1 MNFVVD
7 REKAAR
13 FFYFLA
19 GNLCYALAIQL
30 FLVGNHIAAGGFAG
44 IATVLNAL
52 VPVPISLLIFL
63 MNLPLLLLSLRIKGW
78 KFTRNTLLC
87 TGFYSVVLE
96 LLSGFPTLTYNP
108 LAAGVYGG
116 VLYGCG
122 MACLVRSNSS
132 TGGTDLLNRLL
143 VTRFQGISVGKMS
156 MLLDGSVVLL
166 SMVVFRNIEV
176 GLYAILTLYICS
188 VFADKILTGF
198 DRADLC
204 IIITDQDPA
213 VLCHILMESMHRA
226 VTKLDGTG
234 MYSQSS
240 RSVLLM
246 AVKPGETP
254 KIKALLRSQDPHCV
268 VVVAQA
274 NEVLGGGFKPLLSAP

>member
-1 MNFVVD
+1 MDRFVN
-7 REKAAR
+7 REKAVR
-13 FFYFLA
+13 FLYFLA
-19 GNLCYALAIQL
+19 GNLCYGLAIQL
-30 FLVGNHIAAGGFAG
+30 FLVGNRIAAGGFAG
-44 IATVLNAL
+44 IATVLHAL

-63 MNLPLLLLSLRIKGW
+63 MNLPLLLISPRVKGW
-78 KFTRNTLLC
+78 RFTRNTLVC
-87 TGFYSVVLE
+87 TAFYSLVLE
-96 LLSGFPTLTYNP
+96 LLSGLPTLTHNP

-143 VTRFQGISVGKMS
+143 LTRFQGMSVGKMS
-156 MLLDGSVVLL
+156 MLLDGSVVVL
-166 SMVVFRNIEV
+166 SMVVFRDIEV

-188 VFADKILTGF
+188 LFADKILTGF

-213 VLCHILMESMHRA
+213 AVSRVLMEKMHRA

-234 MYSQSS
+234 MYQGTG

-254 KIKALLRSQDPHCV
+254 KIKALLRQQDPRCV
-268 VVVAQA
+268 VVIAQA
-274 NEVLGGGFKPLLSAP
+274 SEVLGGGFKPLLMTP

>member
-176 GLYAILTLYICS
+176 GLYAILTLYI
-188 VFADKILTGF
+188 
-198 DRADLC
+198 
-204 IIITDQDPA
+204 
-213 VLCHILMESMHRA
+213 
-226 VTKLDGTG
+226 
-234 MYSQSS
+234 
-240 RSVLLM
+240 
-246 AVKPGETP
+246 
-254 KIKALLRSQDPHCV
+254 
-268 VVVAQA
+268 
-274 NEVLGGGFKPLLSAP
+274 